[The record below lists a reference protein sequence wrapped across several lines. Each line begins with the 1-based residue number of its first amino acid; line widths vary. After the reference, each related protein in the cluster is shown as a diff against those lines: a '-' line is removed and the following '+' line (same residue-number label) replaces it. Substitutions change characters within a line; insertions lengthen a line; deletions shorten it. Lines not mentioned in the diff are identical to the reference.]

1 MKQPPA
7 APVIFSFLHFFF
19 FIRDTTLTSIDKP
32 AHNIQI
38 AQTRRRRT
46 GLLLSAL
53 SAVAFAVMTLLV
65 RKLTDAGVTSLQIM
79 FWRSLVQ
86 SLLAIPSCL
95 ALGISPLRMQW
106 VLVRAVF
113 GGIGHMLYYYALAN
127 LPMGVATVLFF
138 TNPLFTA
145 LLRLLA
151 HARRCVLAG
160 IALIVKPTMEGVSP
174 WALPLQPL
182 AYVSIRLAGPSVHAL
197 VHVVYFGLLGMVGS
211 AAVSFFNGETWV
223 VPVTFAGWAVVLG
236 VGAMA
241 FLAQFLM
248 NSGLQ
253 MASAG
258 AAVMMRNSDIAITFV
273 LDIVLFGVVPD
284 IASVAG
290 AFLISLAVILM
301 SL

>member
-1 MKQPPA
+1 MATETTHLLLKD
-7 APVIFSFLHFFF
+7 L
-19 FIRDTTLTSIDKP
+19 DTTLTPIDKP

-95 ALGISPLRMQW
+95 ALGISPLRVAGWKQMQW

-145 LLRLLA
+145 LFAYWLMREEFTMRQRILTLV
-151 HARRCVLAG
+151 CLVG

-174 WALPLQPL
+174 WALCALLGAASAAL
-182 AYVSIRLAGPSVHAL
+182 AYASIRLAGPSVHAL

-223 VPVTFAGWAVVLG
+223 VP
-236 VGAMA
+236 
-241 FLAQFLM
+241 
-248 NSGLQ
+248 
-253 MASAG
+253 
-258 AAVMMRNSDIAITFV
+258 
-273 LDIVLFGVVPD
+273 
-284 IASVAG
+284 
-290 AFLISLAVILM
+290 
-301 SL
+301 